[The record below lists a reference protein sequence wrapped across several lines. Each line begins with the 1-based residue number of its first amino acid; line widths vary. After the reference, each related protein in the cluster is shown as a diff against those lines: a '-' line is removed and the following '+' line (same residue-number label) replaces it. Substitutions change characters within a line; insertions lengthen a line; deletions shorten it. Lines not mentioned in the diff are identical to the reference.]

1 MDNKTKALL
10 AVAGVG
16 VLLLLPIF
24 KVGKERRVSA
34 LGVLAR
40 HTIFYKEAGQI
51 DDVMVEETYA
61 KLFKNAGFKGERH
74 VY

>member
-1 MDNKTKALL
+1 MDDRTKALL
-10 AVAGVG
+10 AAAGVG

-34 LGVLAR
+34 LGALAR
-40 HTIFYKEAGQI
+40 HTVFYKEAGQI
-51 DDVMVEETYA
+51 DEVMVEETCA
-61 KLFKNAGFKGERH
+61 DLFRKAGFKGERH

>member
-1 MDNKTKALL
+1 MDDRTKALL
-10 AVAGVG
+10 AAAGVG

-34 LGVLAR
+34 LGALAR

-51 DDVMVEETYA
+51 DEVMVEETYA
-61 KLFKNAGFKGERH
+61 DLFRKAGFKGERH